1 MCETM
6 HVNAGVCRLQKR
18 ASHYLELELQ
28 IAGGLI
34 QELNSGPLQDQPA
47 VLLTAEPPGWF

>member
-1 MCETM
+1 M

-34 QELNSGPLQDQPA
+34 QELNSSPLQDQPA
-47 VLLTAEPPGWF
+47 VLLTAEPPEWF